1 MRNYIIINGKAS
13 YEIPG
18 LTICA
23 LPPITKPPKKIETL
37 SVPGADGDIVTSIGG
52 YEAYERKFSVAV
64 NKILG
69 DIDEIIP
76 YLEQGGAWVF
86 SNESDKIY
94 DVRQTARIDFAN
106 LTRYRKADVVVTV
119 QPIKRSALPAVTYSE
134 FNWGGLNNS
143 MRIVNAGNTWSRPS
157 YTFHFSAVAG
167 DIVFR
172 TNGYKI
178 TFAVTGRVPAGDLPL
193 DSMTITL
200 DTLTGNA
207 IGTLVS
213 DGVPIRSG
221 YLTDLVDVEEIG
233 AGTLDITALQLPV
246 GESYLTFVPGE
257 SSGAVDS
264 VTVTDASSYI

>member
-1 MRNYIIINGKAS
+1 MKNYIIVNGKAS

-23 LPPITKPPKKIETL
+23 LPPITTPPQQIETL

-64 NKILG
+64 NKIIG

-94 DVRQTARIDFAN
+94 DVRQTSRIDFAN

-143 MRIVNAGNTWSRPS
+143 MRIVNAGNTTSRPS
-157 YTFHFSAVAG
+157 YAFQFSTVAG
-167 DIVFR
+167 DVVFR

-207 IGTLVS
+207 LGTLVS
-213 DGVPIRSG
+213 NGVTIRTG
-221 YLTDLVDVEEIG
+221 YLTDLVDVVDSDG
-233 AGTLDITALQLPV
+233 ATVDITSLRLPV

-257 SSGAVDS
+257 SYGTVDS

>member
-1 MRNYIIINGKAS
+1 MKNYIIVNGKAS

-64 NKILG
+64 NKIIG
-69 DIDEIIP
+69 DIDE
-76 YLEQGGAWVF
+76 GGAWVF

-94 DVRQTARIDFAN
+94 DVRQTSRIDFAN

-143 MRIVNAGNTWSRPS
+143 MRIVNAGNTTSRPS
-157 YTFHFSAVAG
+157 YAFQFSTVAG
-167 DIVFR
+167 DVVFR

-207 IGTLVS
+207 LGTLVS
-213 DGVPIRSG
+213 NGVTIRTG
-221 YLTDLVDVEEIG
+221 YLTDLVDVVDSDG
-233 AGTLDITALQLPV
+233 ATVDITSLRLPV

-257 SSGAVDS
+257 SYGTVDS